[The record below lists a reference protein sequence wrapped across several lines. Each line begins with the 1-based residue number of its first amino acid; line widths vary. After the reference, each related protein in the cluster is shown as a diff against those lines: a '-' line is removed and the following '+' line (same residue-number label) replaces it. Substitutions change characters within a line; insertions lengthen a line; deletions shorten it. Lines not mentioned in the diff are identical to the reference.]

1 MSRRGSPGFAGA
13 CADISRPHYARRV
26 NGAFRRGCR
35 PQQRA
40 APASAHLLCQERR
53 ILAWDG
59 CVNVRD
65 LGGLPLAGGGE
76 TAYGVLVRS
85 DALPSLSITGR
96 DALVAYGVSLVVD
109 LRAEHEYSPDS
120 VEALPIPVRHE
131 PMDPWVVPAV
141 QEWTSMREAYL
152 SLIDRFRSEFA
163 RVLTALG
170 NARPPAAV
178 HCQSGR
184 DRTGIACGLALWLA
198 GVTSDAIS
206 ADHALSD
213 EILVPRNEA
222 WFASATDEREQA
234 RRRRIAAP
242 AHRTLAAVLQAVDE
256 RKGIRAFLLGAGA
269 DATALDRLAARLRA
283 GPAG

>member
-1 MSRRGSPGFAGA
+1 
-13 CADISRPHYARRV
+13 
-26 NGAFRRGCR
+26 
-35 PQQRA
+35 
-40 APASAHLLCQERR
+40 
-53 ILAWDG
+53 
-59 CVNVRD
+59 
-65 LGGLPLAGGGE
+65 
-76 TAYGVLVRS
+76 
-85 DALPSLSITGR
+85 
-96 DALVAYGVSLVVD
+96 
-109 LRAEHEYSPDS
+109 
-120 VEALPIPVRHE
+120 
-131 PMDPWVVPAV
+131 MDPWVVPAV

-213 EILVPRNEA
+213 ETLVPRNEA

>member
-1 MSRRGSPGFAGA
+1 MDA
-13 CADISRPHYARRV
+13 
-26 NGAFRRGCR
+26 AFRGRCR
-35 PQQRA
+35 AQRA
-40 APASAHLLCQERR
+40 TAAPGSARILCRERR

-65 LGGLPLAGGGE
+65 LGGLPLVGGSE

-85 DALPSLSITGR
+85 DALPSLSIAGR
-96 DALVAYGVSLVVD
+96 EALVAYGVSLVVD
-109 LRAEHEYSPDS
+109 LRAEHEYSSDP
-120 VEALPIPVRHE
+120 VEPLPLPVRHE
-131 PMDPWVVPAV
+131 PMDPRDVPAV

-152 SLIDRFRSEFA
+152 SLIDRFRREFA

-170 NARPPAAV
+170 NAEPPVAV

-198 GVTSDAIS
+198 GVTPDAI
-206 ADHALSD
+206 AIDHALSD
-213 EILVPRNEA
+213 ETLAPRNES

-242 AHRTLAAVLQAVDE
+242 AHRTLAAVLQEVDE
-256 RKGIRAFLLGAGA
+256 REGIRALLLRAGA
-269 DATALDRLAARLRA
+269 DATALDRLAVRLRD
-283 GPAG
+283 GPPANTVFW